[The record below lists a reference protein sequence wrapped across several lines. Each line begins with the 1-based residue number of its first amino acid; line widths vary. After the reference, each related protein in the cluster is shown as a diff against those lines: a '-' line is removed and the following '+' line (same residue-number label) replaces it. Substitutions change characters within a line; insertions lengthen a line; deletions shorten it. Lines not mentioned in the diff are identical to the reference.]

1 VSADPHQPE
10 VWRARIAGELHPTAQ
25 KLNDSLPFDARLWPE
40 ELVLSRAYATALVE
54 CGVMSAAEAK
64 ALDEACDALASD
76 LESGV
81 LKLAGEDVHSAVEAD
96 LARRCGE
103 PARRLHTGRSRNDQ
117 VATLLRMR
125 VMGLCDEAVED
136 LRALERALVGQAR
149 AAGDRAVAAY
159 THLQPA
165 QPVLLAH
172 VWLAHVE
179 AIERDE
185 ERFLAA
191 REAADRMPLGSGA
204 VAGTPLRYD
213 RVALAARL
221 GFSRLAANSLDAVG
235 DRDFA
240 VEYLNAA
247 ALLGVHLSRLAED
260 LVLWC
265 SPGFG
270 WFTPPD
276 GFATGSSLL
285 PQKRNPDLFE
295 LTRGKCGRLL
305 ANAQRLAVVLKGLP
319 SAYQKDLQED
329 KEAVFDTADTLET
342 VLAALPLAIAALAPR
357 PERMTAS
364 LTPDLLAVELADAL
378 VAEGMPFRD
387 AHAAV
392 GRLWAEAERRG
403 VTPAALPLADRLA
416 ILPQFGDER
425 LAALSVE
432 AALARRS
439 HAPGAGPESVAQQ
452 LRRVEARLGLGV
464 GDEEEA
470 GEGRDARA
478 SEGTDRKSGHAVQA
492 SAAGGAGDPGARSD
506 ALGARGRQD
515 AVARPEE
522 RGGAMDGGAERAARS
537 APGPPAAPP
546 DQAPPAAAL
555 DQAPEIRPDGITLR
569 RATLADVSGIAGIM
583 AGYVAQGLLLPRPV
597 SELFQCV
604 REFHVAERPATGSTP
619 PEIVACAALRVLWSD
634 LGEVRSLAV
643 REDMHGRGL
652 GRALVTRVLDDA
664 RALALPR
671 VIALTRDVPFFER
684 CGFAVHSRE
693 SLPRKVWTDC
703 VRCPRRHACDEVAVV
718 LDLVPGASEAAS
730 RAGRSFSLPIPQ
742 RARVEPLLP
751 IVS

>member
-1 VSADPHQPE
+1 VSADPPQQE
-10 VWRARIAGELHPTAQ
+10 VWRGRIPGELHPTAQ

-40 ELVLSRAYATALVE
+40 ELALSRAYAGALVE
-54 CGVMSAAEAK
+54 CGVMTAAAAK
-64 ALDEACDALASD
+64 ALEQACDALAAD
-76 LESGV
+76 LESGAV
-81 LKLAGEDVHSAVEAD
+81 KLAGEDVHSAVEAE

-125 VMGLCDEAVED
+125 VMGLADETVEG
-136 LRALERALVGQAR
+136 LRDLERALVAQAR

-172 VWLAHVE
+172 AWLAHVE
-179 AIERDE
+179 ALERDE
-185 ERFLAA
+185 ERFLTA

-213 RVALAARL
+213 RVALAGRL

-247 ALLGVHLSRLAED
+247 AMLGVHLSRLAED

-295 LTRGKCGRLL
+295 LARGKCGRLL

-342 VLAALPLAIAALAPR
+342 LLAALPLAIAALVPR
-357 PERMTAS
+357 PERMSAS
-364 LTPDLLAVELADAL
+364 LTPDLLAVELADSL

-392 GRLWAEAERRG
+392 GKLWAEAERRG
-403 VTPAALPLADRLA
+403 VAPAALPLADRLA
-416 ILPQFGDER
+416 LLPQFTDER

-439 HAPGAGPESVAQQ
+439 HAPGAGPESVALQ
-452 LRRVEARLGLGV
+452 LRRAEARLGLGV

-470 GEGRDARA
+470 GESEDAI
-478 SEGTDRKSGHAVQA
+478 RKSGQVGAG
-492 SAAGGAGDPGARSD
+492 AAGGRSEASEATGPGERSD
-506 ALGARGRQD
+506 ALATRGGRSRSASRGARRSQ
-515 AVARPEE
+515 
-522 RGGAMDGGAERAARS
+522 DGGAERAARS
-537 APGPPAAPP
+537 SPGPGAS
-546 DQAPPAAAL
+546 PPAPAPSQAAS
-555 DQAPEIRPDGITLR
+555 DEITRPDGIVLR
-569 RATLADVSGIAGIM
+569 RAGLADVPGIAGIM

-604 REFHVAERPATGSTP
+604 REFHLAERPGAGGAP
-619 PEIVACAALRVLWSD
+619 AEIVACAALRVLWSD

-643 REDMHGRGL
+643 REDMHGHGL
-652 GRALVTRVLDDA
+652 GSALVARVLDDA

-684 CGFAVHSRE
+684 CGFTVHSRE

-718 LDLVPGASEAAS
+718 LDLVPGASEAAA